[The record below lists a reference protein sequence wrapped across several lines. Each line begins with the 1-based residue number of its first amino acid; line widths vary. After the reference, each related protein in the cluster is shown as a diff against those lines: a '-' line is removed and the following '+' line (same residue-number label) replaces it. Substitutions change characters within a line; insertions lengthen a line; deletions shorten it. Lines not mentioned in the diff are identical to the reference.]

1 MPPRAGT
8 NLLSEVIDKHVRLLW
23 LQPLNQVLS
32 RRPRGVACI
41 RFYLTRCVGMIA
53 GEAGFIASAFIPK
66 AARRLLGRGPGV
78 SPGAVFFGSFL
89 LGKQKK

>member
-1 MPPRAGT
+1 
-8 NLLSEVIDKHVRLLW
+8 
-23 LQPLNQVLS
+23 
-32 RRPRGVACI
+32 
-41 RFYLTRCVGMIA
+41 MIA